1 MLKNGLV
8 EEVQSILR
16 MYPTLDESYQSL
28 RAVGYRQAFHYLK
41 NKISKDE
48 LKDKIIFATRQLAKR
63 QITWMRKMENL
74 EIFEPYSHNLNLKVK
89 SRVEEFL
96 LN

>member
-1 MLKNGLV
+1 LV

-16 MYPTLDESYQSL
+16 LYPTLDESYPSL
-28 RAVGYRQAFHYLK
+28 RAVGYRQVYHYLN
-41 NKISKDE
+41 NKISKGE

-89 SRVEEFL
+89 SRVEDFL